1 MRTDYRRGKVTR
13 RQAGEDPAVNEEW
26 TCDKGRYA
34 FRYVTA
40 NQRLTTPLVRRD
52 GELQPASWPEAWAAA
67 AAGLAQAKA
76 EGGVGVLPGG
86 RLTVED
92 AYAYAKFA
100 RVALGTDDV
109 DFRARPH
116 SAEERDFLAA
126 RVAGR
131 YLETTYADVEAAPTV
146 LLVGLEP
153 EEESPILFL

>member
-13 RQAGEDPAVNEEW
+13 RLPGEDAAVNEEW

-34 FRYVTA
+34 FRYATS
-40 NQRLTTPLVRRD
+40 NERLTTPLVRRD

-67 AAGLAQAKA
+67 AAGLLAARDD
-76 EGGVGVLPGG
+76 GGVGVLPGG

-100 RVALGTDDV
+100 RVVLGTNDIDG
-109 DFRARPH
+109 RARPH
-116 SAEERDFLAA
+116 SQEEEAFLAH

-131 YLETTYADVEAAPTV
+131 TLE
-146 LLVGLEP
+146 
-153 EEESPILFL
+153 